1 MGGKIEEE
9 SEEGLWVKRE
19 DSEERSIMRAKE
31 DELRSWKENK
41 VYKEIKKKWEHGLS
55 TRWIRT
61 IKQGEER
68 WKARFVVRSF
78 EEKKIEG
85 RNEASTCSGE
95 GLKMYLSVIKKEWWR
110 VRSIDVKTAY
120 LQGKNID

>member
-61 IKQGEER
+61 KKD
-68 WKARFVVRSF
+68 KAGRRAVEGKIRSAKF
-78 EEKKIEG
+78 
-85 RNEASTCSGE
+85 
-95 GLKMYLSVIKKEWWR
+95 
-110 VRSIDVKTAY
+110 
-120 LQGKNID
+120 